1 MRVSIRL
8 QTVVAL
14 LALMAGVSA
23 LQTGALMSPVYA
35 ESMSALSAS
44 QVVFLV
50 QPSANT
56 VNAGAFAKFDVSIV
70 EGSTSHVFLV
80 ASGVPPDS
88 VAIYTPSV
96 GVANPD
102 FDSTL
107 TILTSPNTP
116 AGSYV
121 VTAVAIVNGE
131 EFSGQV
137 TLQVLTPAT
146 VTSSS
151 NFTTNGSPAS
161 ALSMVVSTDQS
172 QYKPNSMVNILGTVS
187 DGAGNAVADAVV
199 SVQVDG
205 PTGVELFYTNSVR
218 TDSAGTFQAHTSL
231 PTNPPTGTYTVF
243 ASATKPNYS
252 SVATRATFVVGQSTS
267 PSVII
272 KTVYAGDSAGNPAS
286 TFTVGQTIWVWVVI
300 ENVGSP
306 FQGVVWIQVRDPN
319 GVPVQIQMIHFARIN
334 SGETVKE
341 PLEFTLA
348 AHSTNGV
355 YTVNA
360 LVSDKL
366 ISQGGTFLAS
376 SGTQFALVG

>member
-1 MRVSIRL
+1 MRLPTRL
-8 QTVVAL
+8 QTVTAL
-14 LALMAGVSA
+14 LALIAGFSA
-23 LQTGALMSPVYA
+23 LQAGVLLSPVSA
-35 ESMSALSAS
+35 ESTSALGAN

-56 VNAGAFAKFDVSIV
+56 VNPGGFAKFDVRIIES
-70 EGSTSHVFLV
+70 STAHVFLV
-80 ASGVPPDS
+80 ASGVPPNS

-96 GVANPD
+96 GVANLE

-116 AGSYV
+116 PGNYII
-121 VTAVAIVNGE
+121 TAVAIVNGE
-131 EFSGQV
+131 ELSGLV
-137 TLQVLTPAT
+137 TLQVLAT
-146 VTSSS
+146 ATATSSA

-161 ALSMVVSTDQS
+161 LSMVVSTDRP
-172 QYKPNSMVNILGTVS
+172 QYQPSSTVNILGTVS
-187 DGAGNAVADAVV
+187 DGAGNAVADATV
-199 SVQVDG
+199 SIQVDG
-205 PTGVELFYTNSVR
+205 PTGVELFYTNSVH
-218 TDSAGTFQAHTSL
+218 TDSAGTFQTHTSL
-231 PTNPPTGTYTVF
+231 TANPPTGTYTVF

-272 KTVYAGDSAGNPAS
+272 KTVYAGDSTGNPAS
-286 TFTVGQTIWVWVVI
+286 TFTIGQTIWVWVVI

-319 GVPVQIQMIHFARIN
+319 GVPVQIQILHLPRIN

-341 PLEFTLA
+341 PLAFILVGQPTL
-348 AHSTNGV
+348 GV
-355 YTVNA
+355 YTINA

-376 SGTQFALVG
+376 SGTQFVLVG